1 MTNYLSLDRQR
12 DEQYYEQMRRRR
24 LEKLKKEEGMTEAER
39 IKQLRIESDKIDHR
53 MEQKEKESKCNS
65 SDKKLKQDTLELLL
79 SSIQA
84 KIGIIEMYQ

>member
-1 MTNYLSLDRQR
+1 M
-12 DEQYYEQMRRRR
+12 
-24 LEKLKKEEGMTEAER
+24 
-39 IKQLRIESDKIDHR
+39 RIESDKIDNR